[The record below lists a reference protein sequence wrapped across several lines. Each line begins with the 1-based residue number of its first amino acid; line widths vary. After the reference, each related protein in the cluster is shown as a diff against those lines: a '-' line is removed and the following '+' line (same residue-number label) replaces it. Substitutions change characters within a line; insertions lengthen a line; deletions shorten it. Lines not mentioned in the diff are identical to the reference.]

1 VDLGSP
7 DPRDYWVVM
16 KLDFMVS
23 LDLLG
28 QMDVLKPLQCQDLQD
43 LDIQEQL
50 VSLVVSDFQELLVN
64 QV

>member
-1 VDLGSP
+1 MDLGSP